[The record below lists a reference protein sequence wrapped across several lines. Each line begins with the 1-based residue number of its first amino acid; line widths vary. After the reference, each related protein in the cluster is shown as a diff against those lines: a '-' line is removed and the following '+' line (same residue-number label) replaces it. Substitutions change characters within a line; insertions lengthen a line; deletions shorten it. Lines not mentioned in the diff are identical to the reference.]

1 MKDNFDLKKF
11 LKENKTIENYN
22 PFTKEKPKSS
32 INEGNVRGKIKE
44 MILKELEDYNNSN
57 LKPLKGEWD
66 FTNLNIIGEFVE
78 YQGNFYKIID
88 TKWENITIEDVETK
102 KQKVVDFSELT
113 RINPVEK
120 GIEWGEDEPEDF
132 DFPDMRSS
140 MDDLFEAEEE
150 ETEEEEEDFT
160 DEDEST
166 FGTIAADMEG
176 AESEVMDNLMSALN
190 VAKGLNNEKLTTQIG
205 NTLKFFVSEY
215 ISGGEE

>member
-32 INEGNVRGKIKE
+32 INEGNVRDKIKE
-44 MILKELEDYNNSN
+44 MILKELEDYQD
-57 LKPLKGEWD
+57 WD
-66 FTNLNIIGEFVE
+66 EE
-78 YQGNFYKIID
+78 
-88 TKWENITIEDVETK
+88 E
-102 KQKVVDFSELT
+102 VDM
-113 RINPVEK
+113 
-120 GIEWGEDEPEDF
+120 GIENPENMF
-132 DFPDMRSS
+132 DDVLDV
-140 MDDLFEAEEE
+140 DDLLEEE
-150 ETEEEEEDFT
+150 EADEEESEEDETEESEEDFT
-160 DEDEST
+160 DEDESA

-190 VAKGLNNEKLTTQIG
+190 AAKGLNNEKLTTQIG